1 MVGSTGPSPGHVD
14 FDRRPGPPRRGRRPL
29 WFGLLAVGVVI
40 GVVLGTSE
48 WSGTGAQYVGDAGP
62 SVETPPQGANE
73 GADTAGMDSQTC
85 AATVSNPGGDNNY
98 VPDAPVRSD
107 LGQGFEIS
115 GVVRGPDCAPLA
127 GVRVQVWLATATGG
141 ERANRASVIT
151 GSDGTYRISTD
162 PVRAQFGEPNI
173 HVAYDDAAFRPVF
186 LRNVVDEGDTSA
198 HVDLTLVPR

>member
-1 MVGSTGPSPGHVD
+1 MVGSTGASPGHVD
-14 FDRRPGPPRRGRRPL
+14 FDRRSGQPRRGRRPL

-48 WSGTGAQYVGDAGP
+48 WSGTGARNVGGAAP
-62 SVETPPQGANE
+62 SLETPQGANE
-73 GADTAGMDSQTC
+73 GTDTAGAGSETC
-85 AATVSNPGGDNNY
+85 VATVSNPGGDNNY

-115 GVVRGPDCAPLA
+115 GVVRGTDCAPLA

-151 GSDGTYRISTD
+151 GPDGAYRISTD

-173 HVAYDDAAFRPVF
+173 HVAYDDAVFRPVF

-198 HVDLTLVPR
+198 HVDLTLVSR